1 MLFSKASTYGIRA
14 VLYLTL
20 HTEKSFISVREISEA
35 LGISYHFL
43 GKIFQSLAQSGLI
56 ESYKGP
62 NGGIRLA
69 KNPEKLTLL
78 DVYRVLDGM
87 ALFRNCVFGLE
98 ACNDKNPCPMHNK
111 WLPVRQEI
119 YSILKNTNFA
129 ELARDT
135 RAFNFRLQVGK
146 TEETKEVQS

>member
-20 HTEKSFISVREISEA
+20 NANKSFVSVREISEA

-43 GKIFQSLAQSGLI
+43 GKIFQSLTQSGLV

-62 NGGIRLA
+62 HGGVKLA
-69 KNPEKLTLL
+69 RSPENLTVL
-78 DVYRVLDGM
+78 DIYRVLDGM
-87 ALFRNCVFGLE
+87 ALFRNCVFGLD
-98 ACNDKNPCPMHNK
+98 ACSDKNPCPMHHK
-111 WLPVRQEI
+111 WLPVREKI
-119 YSILKNTNFA
+119 YKILNQTNFA

-135 RAFNFRLQVGK
+135 KAFNLRLRIESSGEDFK
-146 TEETKEVQS
+146 P